1 MLTHA
6 IRNHSHHETVHIFIP
21 KNYTGNGGSGILFFK
36 GIKNKKIKSIC
47 VFSLICPLSRLL
59 AVAAMVA
66 YCLSCV
72 LSCDCQ
78 ECGEGRQEVN
88 VNRENDLI
96 RFGFF
101 FLKKEDDDDGDC
113 TQQFNLLSSVSHYN
127 LPFFTMS
134 YFLKEKEGEQKF
146 KTFITDFV
154 SIDRY

>member
-6 IRNHSHHETVHIFIP
+6 ICNHSHHETVHIFIP

-47 VFSLICPLSRLL
+47 VFSLICPLSRLS
-59 AVAAMVA
+59 AVVV

-101 FLKKEDDDDGDC
+101 FLKKRMMM
-113 TQQFNLLSSVSHYN
+113 TIIARSNLIY
-127 LPFFTMS
+127 
-134 YFLKEKEGEQKF
+134 
-146 KTFITDFV
+146 
-154 SIDRY
+154 